1 MSHIFRKTLAGA
13 LAAGAFGGAVGNQLI
28 LDHDRNEETK
38 TSNTNIN
45 SRLTTEAQ
53 TLQGNCFYIHKAY

>member
-13 LAAGAFGGAVGNQLI
+13 FAAGAFGGAVGSQLI
-28 LDHDRNEETK
+28 LYHDRNEEIK

-45 SRLTTEAQ
+45 SRVTTEAQ